1 MLKDTSLLE
10 KDGVTTVAELKAFFR
25 DHDFSTQVSK
35 YDPMVATDEQN
46 RVYIKA
52 KKYFLSSWNKQMKLL
67 TGKGS
72 LINFISNAPV
82 RCLEEANENL
92 VAGAVMEILTD
103 ETLCERIIDSML
115 TALEGD
121 ITAALEKYAKAH
133 NKTVEELTEAEFAL
147 VFDQFADLFLS
158 VMMNKLMQVES
169 VPEIMGI
176 PKEIGAHEDFANTA
190 NINYDK
196 IDFKRQWSHTRSR
209 VGEMESL
216 NQMEDL
222 EHKTSELATEF
233 SEDDPQAQL
242 EMVETIKEFYA
253 FLGDETDVKIF
264 KLKANGY
271 MQKQIAERLGF
282 KTHSAVGKRL
292 KKIEEK
298 QKEFWIMQNT

>member
-1 MLKDTSLLE
+1 MTAPE
-10 KDGVTTVAELKAFFR
+10 
-25 DHDFSTQVSK
+25 
-35 YDPMVATDEQN
+35 EQN
-46 RVYIKA
+46 KVYIKA

-72 LINFISNAPV
+72 LINFTSNAPV

-92 VAGAVMEILTD
+92 VSGAVMEILTD

-121 ITAALEKYAKAH
+121 ITAELEKHAKAH

-147 VFDQFADLFLS
+147 VFNQFADLFLS

-169 VPEIMGI
+169 IPEIMGVS
-176 PKEIGAHEDFANTA
+176 KEIGAHEDFANTA
-190 NINYDK
+190 NTNYDK
-196 IDFKRQWSHTRSR
+196 IDFKRQWNHTRSR

-216 NQMEDL
+216 DQIEKT
-222 EHKTSELATEF
+222 EHTNPESATEF
-233 SEDDPQAQL
+233 TDEDPQAHL
-242 EMVETIKEFYA
+242 EMIETIKEFYA

-271 MQKQIAERLGF
+271 TQKQIAERLGF

-298 QKEFWIMQNT
+298 QKEFWIMQNK

>member
-1 MLKDTSLLE
+1 MIIDMTLLE
-10 KDGVTTVAELKAFFR
+10 KDGAPTIAELKAFFR
-25 DHDFSTQVSK
+25 GHDFSTQVSK
-35 YDPMVATDEQN
+35 YDPMTASEEQN

-72 LINFISNAPV
+72 LINFTSNAPV

-103 ETLCERIIDSML
+103 ETLCEDIIDSML
-115 TALEGD
+115 TTLEGD

-147 VFDQFADLFLS
+147 VFDQSTDLFLG

-169 VPEIMGI
+169 VPEIMGVS
-176 PKEIGAHEDFANTA
+176 KEIGAHEDFANTA
-190 NINYDK
+190 NTNYDK
-196 IDFKRQWSHTRSR
+196 IDFKRQWNHTRSR

-216 NQMEDL
+216 DQIEKT
-222 EHKTSELATEF
+222 EHTAPDSATEF
-233 SEDDPQAQL
+233 SDEDPQAQL
-242 EMVETIKEFYA
+242 ELVETIKEFYA

-271 MQKQIAERLGF
+271 TQKQIAERLGF

-298 QKEFWIMQNT
+298 QKAFWIMQNI

>member
-1 MLKDTSLLE
+1 MNIIE
-10 KDGVTTVAELKAFFR
+10 ELW
-25 DHDFSTQVSK
+25 
-35 YDPMVATDEQN
+35 
-46 RVYIKA
+46 
-52 KKYFLSSWNKQMKLL
+52 YFLSSWNKQMKLL

-72 LINFISNAPV
+72 LINFTSNAPV

-92 VAGAVMEILTD
+92 VVGAVMEILTD

-115 TALEGD
+115 TTLEGD
-121 ITAALEKYAKAH
+121 ITAELEKYAKAH

-169 VPEIMGI
+169 VPDILGVS
-176 PKEIGAHEDFANTA
+176 KEIGAHEDFASTA
-190 NINYDK
+190 NTNFNK
-196 IDFKRQWSHTRSR
+196 VDFKRQWNHTRTR
-209 VGEMESL
+209 VGELESL
-216 NQMEDL
+216 DQMEDI
-222 EHKTSELATEF
+222 EQKTPELATEF

-253 FLGDETDVKIF
+253 FLSDETDIKIF

-271 MQKQIAERLGF
+271 TQKQIAEQLGF

-298 QKEFWIMQNT
+298 QKAFWIMQNI

>member
-1 MLKDTSLLE
+1 MKADMTLLE
-10 KDGVTTVAELKAFFR
+10 KDGVPTIAELKAFFR

-35 YDPMVATDEQN
+35 YDPMTASEEQN

-52 KKYFLSSWNKQMKLL
+52 KKHFLSSWNKQMKLL

-72 LINFISNAPV
+72 LINFTSNAPV

-103 ETLCERIIDSML
+103 ETLCECIIDSML

-121 ITAALEKYAKAH
+121 ITAELEKYAKAH
-133 NKTVEELTEAEFAL
+133 NKTVEELTEAEFAF

-169 VPEIMGI
+169 VPDILGVS
-176 PKEIGAHEDFANTA
+176 KEIGAHEDFANTA
-190 NINYDK
+190 NTNYDK

-216 NQMEDL
+216 DQIEKA
-222 EHKTSELATEF
+222 EHKTPELATEF
-233 SEDDPQAQL
+233 SDEDPQAHL

-253 FLGDETDVKIF
+253 FLGDDTDVKIF

-271 MQKQIAERLGF
+271 TQKQIAERLGF

-298 QKEFWIMQNT
+298 QKVFLETQNK